1 MNLGQLKAKVIERLR
16 ERSTPVHWTTSE
28 IVDAINRGCKK
39 FISDA
44 KIKET
49 MLPLSPASNDGEF
62 FFPSRIMKH
71 SGVFWNGKKLEHLSA
86 DYLDNFYGGNVSQ
99 FSRGD
104 AQTTAADWRALTA
117 ETPTAWLIEDGLV
130 RLFPIPTSLRSLF
143 NPNPTISSSV
153 GRSHQESTLAAGA
166 TVINFANNI
175 PQEEDMI
182 DLFLNGVY
190 QNSDQ
195 WSITGAK
202 QITMIGSLAAD
213 CDVEIT
219 QYDGLTLATTH
230 TLSLA
235 AGVQIITLPSSYL
248 YLTSSVTVKINGIT
262 QAPSTFNKSGSYTI
276 TLSAPLVAASSVEVK
291 IYEYELETENIDTS
305 SFDVKMRCVRLPVDM
320 SADADN
326 PDMPTHLEDYHDCLW
341 MWALVECY
349 SREGQEKDA
358 AMVQFYAQLYNQKL
372 NEYRQNFGA
381 PISFSPVDPWMV

>member
-28 IVDAINRGCKK
+28 IVDAINRGCRK

-71 SGVFWNGKKLEHLSA
+71 SGVFWKGKKLEHLSA

-104 AQTTAADWRALTA
+104 AQTTAADWRVLTA

-143 NPNPTISSSV
+143 NPTISSSV

-166 TVINFANNI
+166 TVVNFANNI
-175 PQEEDMI
+175 LQEQDMI
-182 DLFLNGVY
+182 DLFCNGVY
-190 QNSDQ
+190 QNVDQ

-202 QITMIGSLAAD
+202 QITMVGAFYAD
-213 CDVEIT
+213 QDVEIT
-219 QYDGLTLATTH
+219 QYDGITLAVTH
-230 TLSLA
+230 TVSMA
-235 AGVQIITLPSSYL
+235 AGESIITLTTPYK
-248 YLTSSVTVKINGIT
+248 YLTDAVTVKINGIT
-262 QAPSTFNKSGSYTI
+262 QAPSTFNKSGAYTI
-276 TLSAPLVAASSVEVK
+276 TLSTALAAASDVEVR
-291 IYEYELETENIDTS
+291 IYEYALETENIDAS
-305 SFDVKMRCVRLPVDM
+305 SFDVKMRCIRMPVDM
-320 SADADN
+320 AADADV
-326 PDMPTHLEDYHDCLW
+326 PDMPTHLLDYHDCLW
-341 MWALVECY
+341 LWALVECY

-381 PISFSPVDPWMV
+381 PISFSPVDPWTV

>member
-28 IVDAINRGCKK
+28 IVDAINRGCRK

-71 SGVFWNGKKLEHLSA
+71 SGVFWKGKKLEHLSA

-104 AQTTAADWRALTA
+104 AQTTASDWRVLTA
-117 ETPTAWLIEDGLV
+117 ESPTGWLIEDGLV

-143 NPNPTISSSV
+143 NPTISATV

-175 PQEEDMI
+175 PQEQDMI
-182 DLFLNGVY
+182 DLFCNGVY
-190 QNSDQ
+190 QNVDQ

-202 QITMIGSLAAD
+202 QITMVGAFASD
-213 CDVEIT
+213 QEVEIT
-219 QYDGLTLATTH
+219 QLNGLALAATH

-235 AGVQIITLPSSYL
+235 AGVQIVTLPSPYN
-248 YLTSSVTVKINGIT
+248 YLTAAVTVKINGIT
-262 QAPSTFNKSGSYTI
+262 QAPSTFNKSGPYTV
-276 TLSAPLVAASSVEVK
+276 TLSAPLVVASSVDVR
-291 IYEYELETENIDTS
+291 IYEYALETQNIDTS
-305 SFDVKMRCVRLPVDM
+305 SFDVKMRCVRMSVDM

-326 PDMPTHLEDYHDCLW
+326 PDLPAHLEDYHDCLW

-349 SREGQEKDA
+349 SREGQEKDM

-381 PISFSPVDPWMV
+381 PISFSPRDPWTV

>member
-1 MNLGQLKAKVIERLR
+1 MNLGQLKTKVIERLR
-16 ERSTPVHWTTSE
+16 ERSTPVHWTITE

-104 AQTTAADWRALTA
+104 AQTTAADWRVLTA
-117 ETPTAWLIEDGLV
+117 ETPTGWLVEDGLV

-143 NPNPTISSSV
+143 NPTISSSV

-175 PQEEDMI
+175 PQEQDMI
-182 DLFLNGVY
+182 DLFCNGVY
-190 QNSDQ
+190 QNVDQ

-202 QITMIGSLAAD
+202 QITMIGAFASD
-213 CDVEIT
+213 QEVEIT
-219 QYDGLTLATTH
+219 QLNGLTLAATH

-235 AGVQIITLPSSYL
+235 AGVQIVTLPSPYN
-248 YLTSSVTVKINGIT
+248 YLTAAVTVKINGIT
-262 QAPSTFNKSGSYTI
+262 QAPSTFNKSGAYTI
-276 TLSAPLVAASSVEVK
+276 TLSTPLVVASDVEVR
-291 IYEYELETENIDTS
+291 IYEFALETDNIDTS

-381 PISFSPVDPWMV
+381 PISFSPIDPWTV

>member
-28 IVDAINRGCKK
+28 IVDAINRGCRK

-71 SGVFWNGKKLEHLSA
+71 SGVFWKGKKLEHLSA

-104 AQTTAADWRALTA
+104 AQTTAADWRVLTA
-117 ETPTAWLIEDGLV
+117 ESPTGWLIEDGLV

-143 NPNPTISSSV
+143 NPTISSSV

-175 PQEEDMI
+175 PQEQDMI
-182 DLFLNGVY
+182 DLFCNGVY
-190 QNSDQ
+190 QNVDQ

-202 QITMIGSLAAD
+202 QITMIGAFYAD
-213 CDVEIT
+213 QDVEIT
-219 QYDGLTLATTH
+219 QYDGITLAVTH
-230 TLSLA
+230 TVSMT
-235 AGVQIITLPSSYL
+235 AGESIITLTTPYK
-248 YLTSSVTVKINGIT
+248 YLTDAVTIKINGIT
-262 QAPSTFNKSGSYTI
+262 QAPSTFNKSGAYTI
-276 TLSAPLVAASSVEVK
+276 TLSTALAAASDVEVR
-291 IYEYELETENIDTS
+291 IYEYALETENIDAS
-305 SFDVKMRCVRLPVDM
+305 SFDVKMRCIRMPVDM
-320 SADADN
+320 AADADV
-326 PDMPTHLEDYHDCLW
+326 PDMPTHLLDYHDCLW